1 MNLDESSI
9 PAIPTTLFFGKPEY
23 FCRAITI
30 TSNGFVIQ
38 ITKALGEV
46 FLNDSKIQL
55 SLGINNVTDE
65 KAPLVFDASNWAYDP
80 KHHDA
85 RGKMMYIGIKLTR

>member
-1 MNLDESSI
+1 M
-9 PAIPTTLFFGKPEY
+9 
-23 FCRAITI
+23 
-30 TSNGFVIQ
+30 
-38 ITKALGEV
+38 
-46 FLNDSKIQL
+46 NDSKIQL